1 MRSGA
6 AAGTP
11 LAGVPAV
18 LKMGARV
25 TVRRMLK
32 LPNTRHIGFASSE
45 TGRRFDPPRN
55 PEHPDTQPLC
65 AVYVDHGQPCRVPS
79 DLRQQSL
86 TPANVCHDP
95 MEQFTDYHCNFCQR
109 FFLGTFPEIK
119 KNYIDTGKL
128 RFYTRDLPLDFHPN
142 ALVAAQAAHCAADQ
156 NQFWTMHNR
165 MSADPTRLDLP
176 SLTSYA
182 KDLNLDTE
190 VFRGC
195 VESGKY
201 KSAVQKEA
209 AEAAAAG
216 VNGTPS
222 FVVGKSTS
230 DGVDGELVVGALPF
244 PLFDQ
249 KLKDLSRPE

>member
-1 MRSGA
+1 MIKFSRLRKL
-6 AAGTP
+6 GTLQLLWLLP
-11 LAGVPAV
+11 LSAQNEGITRGQADAIISELRQIRQLLEHQERAV
-18 LKMGARV
+18 IPEVRPPQTAPARV
-25 TVRRMLK
+25 KLK
-32 LPNTRHIGFASSE
+32 LESQNFIGSKDA
-45 TGRRFDPPRN
+45 
-55 PEHPDTQPLC
+55 PLTM
-65 AVYVDHGQPCRVPS
+65 V
-79 DLRQQSL
+79 
-86 TPANVCHDP
+86 
-95 MEQFTDYHCNFCQR
+95 QFTDYQCNFCQR

-216 VNGTPS
+216 ANGTPS